1 MQIGLKCVFIRHAD
15 PHLKLGPFKFEL
27 LHLAPEIGL
36 IHEFVSKKEAETIK
50 MLARGKMRSTP
61 YISMDNGSQN
71 YSKQRTSKVIYMNEN
86 LVPGCKT
93 ISNRIEWLTLM
104 KMKHEI
110 FASENFQ
117 IMNYGIGGKISAHV
131 DAFGEIFTNSSI
143 GKFDSIKQ
151 SK

>member
-1 MQIGLKCVFIRHAD
+1 
-15 PHLKLGPFKFEL
+15 
-27 LHLAPEIGL
+27 
-36 IHEFVSKKEAETIK
+36 
-50 MLARGKMRSTP
+50 
-61 YISMDNGSQN
+61 MDNGSQN
-71 YSKQRTSKVIYMNEN
+71 YSKRRTSKVIYMNEN

-117 IMNYGIGGKISAHV
+117 IMNYGIGGKITAHV

-143 GKFDSIKQ
+143 GKVDYQTMKMI
-151 SK
+151 